1 MSSVAVAVF
10 RWIHHQLSRWIAPDP
25 ARQQVGPRRR
35 AIRRWTPIVLVC
47 LSLVVQA
54 VLVYITA
61 ELVDLCISL
70 MELWAEL
77 ARKHLEITL

>member
-1 MSSVAVAVF
+1 MRRVRSAQNVSV
-10 RWIHHQLSRWIAPDP
+10 RE
-25 ARQQVGPRRR
+25 VGPRRR
-35 AIRRWTPIVLVC
+35 AIRRWAPLVLVC

-54 VLVYITA
+54 VLVYVTA